1 MRDCSNLVLTIPEAH
16 ADPFLKWHDDFVV
29 KGNYGKDWEK
39 NGTLEYLTSDMK
51 QTQIKVSLNRMGIFR
66 ITPVRTAAGSTALR
80 RVKVE
85 MYLQEVAVDFI
96 DAKG

>member
-1 MRDCSNLVLTIPEAH
+1 MHRLRTLVFLAALALTAQERA
-16 ADPFLKWHDDFVV
+16 
-29 KGNYGKDWEK
+29 
-39 NGTLEYLTSDMK
+39 
-51 QTQIKVSLNRMGIFR
+51 RIFR